1 VHDVQAAGGTP
12 LSDPAAAAEGH
23 DPGAAPRRRIG
34 LLLTVALVVLSLD
47 LVTKLVAVARLADR
61 GSVEVIDSVLSLRL
75 VRNPGA
81 AFGVAQGLTVVLT
94 LIAVAVILVILRI
107 ARRLRSATWALGL
120 GLVLGGAIGNLLDRI
135 FRAPALFRGHVVD
148 FVELPHWPVFNLA
161 DSAIVTGGLLMVL
174 LSLRGTSFDGARA
187 GSSS

>member
-1 VHDVQAAGGTP
+1 MHDVQAAGGTP
-12 LSDPAAAAEGH
+12 LSGPPEADGETVRPE
-23 DPGAAPRRRIG
+23 AAPRRRIG
-34 LLLTVALVVLSLD
+34 LLMTVALVVLALD
-47 LVTKLVAVARLADR
+47 LGTKLVAVARLGDR

-81 AFGVAQGLTVVLT
+81 AFGVAQGLTIVLT

-107 ARRLRSATWALGL
+107 ARRLRSPMWALGL
-120 GLVLGGAIGNLLDRI
+120 GLVLGGAIGNLVDRI

-174 LSLRGTSFDGARA
+174 LSLRGTSYDGART
-187 GSSS
+187 GS